1 MEDEQEDMNVYFLIE
16 DNLKGCPRVKLEI
29 VEQQINAAVDSGAEV
44 SLISEE
50 LFNGLMNFRLQS
62 LYSPVMSGILVSAV
76 QKKNQEAS
84 TGEIQVT
91 KRLILTYLLTYSMEQ
106 SPS

>member
-76 QKKNQEAS
+76 QKKKS
-84 TGEIQVT
+84 RS
-91 KRLILTYLLTYSMEQ
+91 KHW
-106 SPS
+106 